1 MTTEPDIFSYPEP
14 QDAYQDL
21 MSEVDFKEYVI
32 DEGIGSYECW
42 GFKGYDRQLSL
53 EVEDGLGFENIT
65 FRLDYEPSSEEFIE
79 PTSIS
84 VDVDHGTVDVEVK
97 ATETTVQKVND
108 SLWQVSQEI
117 RWEVKSC
124 TFTG

>member
-1 MTTEPDIFSYPEP
+1 MTNAPHILTYPEP

-21 MSEVDFKEYVI
+21 MSEVDFKEYVV
-32 DEGIGSYECW
+32 DEGIGHYECW
-42 GFKGYDRQLSL
+42 GCKGYDRQLSL
-53 EVEDGLGFENIT
+53 EVEDSLGFEDVT
-65 FRLDYEPSSEEFIE
+65 FHLDYEPDSEEFIE
-79 PTSIS
+79 PTSVS

-97 ATETTVQKVND
+97 ATETTVRKVSD
-108 SLWQVSQEI
+108 SVWQVSQEV